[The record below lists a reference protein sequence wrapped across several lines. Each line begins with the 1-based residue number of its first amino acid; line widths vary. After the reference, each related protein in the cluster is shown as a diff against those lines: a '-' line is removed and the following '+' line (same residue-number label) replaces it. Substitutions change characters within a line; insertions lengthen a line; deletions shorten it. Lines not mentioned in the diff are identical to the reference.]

1 MTSFFWICLLLG
13 GGVVLLQLGASVL
26 GLHHDAP
33 HDSFG
38 HGPASEGLNL
48 LSVRA
53 LSAGIAFFGLG
64 GLATLRVGLPLVAA
78 LAAGLIA
85 AMGAAVG
92 VALLLRSMKRLEGDQ
107 TFVLKNTVGL
117 SGDVYLS
124 IPARR
129 GGTGKIHMTVQ
140 QRVVELDAMTTEDD
154 IATGTRVLVIDAIA
168 PATVIVV
175 PQPLILKE
183 GDSDA

>member
-13 GGVVLLQLGASVL
+13 GGVVVLQLGASLL

-33 HDSFG
+33 HDTFG
-38 HGPASEGLNL
+38 HGPASEGLQL

-53 LSAGIAFFGLG
+53 LSAGVAFSGLG
-64 GLATLRVGLPLVAA
+64 GLAALRGGMPLAVA
-78 LAAGLIA
+78 L
-85 AMGAAVG
+85 GAAVAAAA
-92 VALLLRSMKRLEGDQ
+92 VAAVAVAVLLRGMKRLEVDQ

-129 GGTGKIHMTVQ
+129 SGSGKIHMTVQ
-140 QRVVELDAMTTEDD
+140 QRVMELDAMTPEND